1 MPARLGL
8 FCRIAPA
15 RYDLNIEQNPTR
27 KAFNPA
33 RNCIMLI
40 HPTGKFDNHARAYKT
55 ITAHPLAAAMGAQ
68 IRGADFAQMSDEQFA
83 EIRDALFRHKMIYFR
98 DVDLSH
104 TQHEEFSF
112 RFGPWAEDAY
122 TDGIPGHPN
131 IQPLIREAGA
141 KGDHIFG
148 SGWHSDAPFL
158 AEPPAISMLYG
169 VEIPAFG
176 GDTIWANTVLAYNTL
191 SAVMKGLLQD
201 LRVHMS
207 MQPVFDSLLKHGDRN
222 DGPIGKLAQLND
234 ASALPDDV
242 LRKLKGAFHPLVRT
256 HPVSGEKAVYCDPAY
271 SVGIDGMSEPE
282 ADALLSFLVTHITQP
297 AFTCRLRWAPKTFA
311 LWDNRLC
318 IHQAFNDYEG
328 MRRELY
334 RTTVAG

>member
-1 MPARLGL
+1 
-8 FCRIAPA
+8 
-15 RYDLNIEQNPTR
+15 
-27 KAFNPA
+27 
-33 RNCIMLI
+33 MLI
-40 HPTGKFDNHARAYKT
+40 HPTGKFDNHARAYET
-55 ITAHPLAAAMGAQ
+55 ITAHPLASAMGAQ
-68 IRGADFAQMSDEQFA
+68 IRGADFAQMSDAQFA

-104 TQHEEFSF
+104 MQHEEFSL

-122 TDGIPGHPN
+122 TDGILGHPN

-158 AEPPAISMLYG
+158 AEPPAISILYAI
-169 VEIPAFG
+169 EIPPFG
-176 GDTIWANTVLAYNTL
+176 GDTIWASTVLAYVTL
-191 SAVMKGLLQD
+191 SDKMKQVLSG

-207 MQPVFDSLLKHGDRN
+207 MKPAFDSAREYGAPD
-222 DGPIGKLAQLND
+222 DGPIGKIA
-234 ASALPDDV
+234 
-242 LRKLKGAFHPLVRT
+242 KLKGATELPEGVIRKIRGAYHPLIRT
-256 HPVSGEKAVYCDPAY
+256 HPVSGEKAIYCDPAY
-271 SVGIDGMSEPE
+271 SIGIEGMTQPE
-282 ADALLSFLVTHITQP
+282 ADALLSFLVAHITQP

-318 IHQAFNDYEG
+318 IHQAFNDYDG